1 MSIDLLQAMKVYVCV
16 VESGGFS
23 RAAPLLQLQRP
34 AVSKVVQGL
43 ENQLGTRLL
52 NRTTRKMSL
61 TAEGKVFYEHS
72 ISILNDVENTFNLLR
87 PDQHKP
93 KGKLRLELPVAL
105 IDTIISELNDFKYK
119 YPEIELIIGVTDQIT
134 HIIEA
139 GVDCAVRIGELES
152 SDLIARPLGYLPFL
166 TCAAPKYI
174 EQYGEPKDL
183 VDLAKNHLAIQYFT
197 RLEVRPADFNFIVND
212 KETSIK
218 IKNSILTNETGAYIA
233 CGLAGL
239 GIIQTL
245 ATTLE
250 VYLLNNQLVPVLT
263 DIKNIKRKVS
273 VVYANREYLAPKIR
287 VFIDWLVNLF
297 HHKFKQYEVAQ

>member
-16 VESGGFS
+16 IESGSFS

-34 AVSKVVQGL
+34 AVSKIVQGL
-43 ENQLGTRLL
+43 ESHLGIRLL

-72 ISILNDVENTFNLLR
+72 ITLLRDIENTFNLLK
-87 PDQHKP
+87 PEQHKP

-105 IDTIISELNDFKYK
+105 VSIIIPELGDFKNK
-119 YPEIELIIGVTDQIT
+119 YPDIELVIGVTDQMT
-134 HIIEA
+134 HIIEN
-139 GVDCAVRIGELES
+139 GVDCAVRIGELEN
-152 SDLIARPLGYLPFL
+152 SDLIARPLTYLPIL
-166 TCAAPKYI
+166 TCAAPKYL

-197 RLEVRPADFNFIVND
+197 RLDVKPIDFHFMVNN
-212 KETSIK
+212 KVTAVK
-218 IKNSILTNETGAYIA
+218 VKNSVLINQTEAYVA

-245 ATTLE
+245 SIILE
-250 VYLLNNQLVPVLT
+250 PYILEKKLVPVLP
-263 DIKNIKRKVS
+263 DIANIGRKVS

-287 VFIDWLVNLF
+287 VFIDWLVELF
-297 HHKFKQYEVAQ
+297 KKKNY